1 MLKAMEC
8 NTTRLEALEQRISA
22 LEKIINDR
30 FDALLEFLNERIP
43 ESLKL
48 SASSAPLEI
57 ASPREP
63 DEKRL
68 TQESKSKFHDMVVPS
83 FILFYVI
90 FLANHYPIL
99 SLFLLE
105 YRITWC
111 TDTRQPTDPIYHF
124 MSYLFSHS
132 IIT

>member
-1 MLKAMEC
+1 MEC

-43 ESLKL
+43 ESSKL

-57 ASPREP
+57 ASLQEP
-63 DEKRL
+63 DEKKL

-83 FILFYVI
+83 FIPFYVI
-90 FLANHYPIL
+90 FLTNRYPIL
-99 SLFLLE
+99 NLFLLE
-105 YRITWC
+105 YMITWC
-111 TDTRQPTDPIYHF
+111 TDARRPTNPIFHF
-124 MSYLFSHS
+124 TS
-132 IIT
+132 